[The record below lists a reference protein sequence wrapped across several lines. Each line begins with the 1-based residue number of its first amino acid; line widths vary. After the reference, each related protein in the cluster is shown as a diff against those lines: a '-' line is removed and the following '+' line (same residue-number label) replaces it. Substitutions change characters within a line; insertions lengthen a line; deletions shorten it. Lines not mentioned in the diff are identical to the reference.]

1 LLRDLN
7 RWAAAAKTGSGAD
20 LWWRYVARASG
31 VHNVPAVSQCGRQN
45 HHSSTPPTAISNA
58 YFPLLDSS
66 SVVDA
71 QTHESFLA
79 FGGRA
84 QAFGADDDGSDWL
97 ALGKR
102 AGKGRIDISWGST

>member
-1 LLRDLN
+1 M
-7 RWAAAAKTGSGAD
+7 
-20 LWWRYVARASG
+20 
-31 VHNVPAVSQCGRQN
+31 HNVPAVSQCGRQN
-45 HHSSTPPTAISNA
+45 HHSSTPPTAISSA

-84 QAFGADDDGSDWL
+84 QAFGADDDGSGRL
-97 ALGKR
+97 SLGKR
-102 AGKGRIDISWGST
+102 PGKGRKIALFLNLQSTIFAGRDPAVPAGR